1 MLQIYLC
8 LDSLRPPQQTPPPLS
23 TPQKTPP
30 HHLNKHLLLYQ
41 HLKKHL
47 LLYQQTPPPLS
58 PPQQTPPL
66 SPPQKTP
73 PRLSPP
79 QQSPPPLS
87 PPQQSLLDTQQMLEE
102 LPQPF
107 STLNTSEH
115 HRSIREL
122 ADKHY
127 RKNAEKMKLQYAK
140 KKRHQVV
147 TFSSGDNV
155 TLRIPRNERSSSDMP
170 RLLCRV
176 LEVKRG
182 QHRLQ

>member
-1 MLQIYLC
+1 MWQILSQKQVCTLANYVA
-8 LDSLRPPQQTPPPLS
+8 DISLFRQLTTTSANTSSFINTSKNTSSFISKHLLLY
-23 TPQKTPP
+23 

-47 LLYQQTPPPLS
+47 LLYQQT
-58 PPQQTPPL
+58 
-66 SPPQKTP
+66 
-73 PRLSPP
+73 
-79 QQSPPPLS
+79 PPPLS

-155 TLRIPRNERSSSDMP
+155 TLRIPRNERSSSDML
-170 RLLCRV
+170 RLLCHV